1 MEKNENENEE
11 NKEIEKEENKE
22 IENEIDNQNEN
33 LESKN
38 DEKKNEENIKQKLP
52 KLSKENFEEI
62 YSKIDLI
69 KQKHKEH
76 QEIDNKV
83 HFSLNDYQIDKVM
96 HDDKLKKLFE
106 MLEPNASRYNFTT
119 FQKSSDFFSTYN
131 PNNENTNKLFNSYN
145 QTTIQNLD
153 KLKNSNPHSTLSKI
167 YSLFQEINKMNENII
182 PYQKITYNKIIPN
195 QISNRYYSTYKSK
208 SSNNNY
214 LSSNPIDKKYQPVS
228 TNKFVSSM
236 KSERSNS
243 NNLNNN
249 FINYSTNLKSVKP
262 NSFRLN
268 FNNLRNSFN
277 LSHSVYE
284 KTVLNFSN
292 WFDKFKGKYNS
303 NYYNTEVDK
312 LSNAID
318 KVGDYS
324 RFNKKKSNLK
334 WNYKSYSKK
343 KFY

>member
-33 LESKN
+33 LESQKEEN
-38 DEKKNEENIKQKLP
+38 KNEENIQQKLP

-106 MLEPNASRYNFTT
+106 MLEPNASRYNYTT
-119 FQKSSDFFSTYN
+119 FQKSSNFFSTYN
-131 PNNENTNKLFNSYN
+131 PNNDNSNKLFNSYN
-145 QTTIQNLD
+145 QTTSQSLD
-153 KLKNSNPHSTLSKI
+153 RLKNSNPNSSLSKI
-167 YSLFQEINKMNENII
+167 YTLFQEINKMNEKTV
-182 PYQKITYNKIIPN
+182 PYQKITYNQIIPN
-195 QISNRYYSTYKSK
+195 QISTRYYSTYRSK

-214 LSSNPIDKKYQPVS
+214 LSNNPFDKKYEPIS
-228 TNKFVSSM
+228 TNKLVSSM
-236 KSERSNS
+236 KTERTNY
-243 NNLNNN
+243 NNLDNNLSN
-249 FINYSTNLKSVKP
+249 TFTNLKSAKP

-268 FNNLRNSFN
+268 FNNLRNSKN
-277 LSHSVYE
+277 LSSSAYD

-303 NYYNTEVDK
+303 NYYQTEVDK
-312 LSNAID
+312 LSSAID

-324 RFNKKKSNLK
+324 RFTKKKNNYIR
-334 WNYKSYSKK
+334 NYKSYSKK
-343 KFY
+343 KF

>member
-1 MEKNENENEE
+1 MDKNENENE
-11 NKEIEKEENKE
+11 NEENKE

-33 LESKN
+33 LESQK
-38 DEKKNEENIKQKLP
+38 DENKNEENIKQKLP
-52 KLSKENFEEI
+52 KLTKENFEEI

-76 QEIDNKV
+76 KEIDNKV
-83 HFSLNDYQIDKVM
+83 HFSLNDYQIDKLM

-106 MLEPNASRYNFTT
+106 MLEPNASRYNYTT
-119 FQKSSDFFSTYN
+119 FQKSSNFYSTYN
-131 PNNENTNKLFNSYN
+131 PNNDNSNKLFNSYN
-145 QTTIQNLD
+145 QTTSQNLD
-153 KLKNSNPHSTLSKI
+153 RLKNSNPNSSLSKI
-167 YSLFQEINKMNENII
+167 YTLFQEINRMNENTV
-182 PYQKITYNKIIPN
+182 PYQKLTYKQIIPN
-195 QISNRYYSTYKSK
+195 QISTRYYSTYRSK

-214 LSSNPIDKKYQPVS
+214 SSKNPIDKKYEPIS
-228 TNKFVSSM
+228 TNKLVSSM
-236 KSERSNS
+236 KTERTNY
-243 NNLNNN
+243 NNLNNT
-249 FINYSTNLKSVKP
+249 INLKSVKP

-268 FNNLRNSFN
+268 FNNLRKSNN
-277 LSHSVYE
+277 LSSSAYE